1 MMQVLI
7 LAFLKR
13 HLAAFVLIG
22 SILLIG
28 SFVYLKGWSDRGDR
42 DKAAA
47 QEHQINR
54 ATNRGKIN
62 EKVRK
67 LDDAG
72 LCGALGG
79 VYRDDK
85 CQ

>member
-28 SFVYLKGWSDRGDR
+28 SFVYLKGVVGSRRPGQGSR
-42 DKAAA
+42 P
-47 QEHQINR
+47 
-54 ATNRGKIN
+54 
-62 EKVRK
+62 
-67 LDDAG
+67 
-72 LCGALGG
+72 GAPDQSSYQSGE
-79 VYRDDK
+79 D
-85 CQ
+85 Q